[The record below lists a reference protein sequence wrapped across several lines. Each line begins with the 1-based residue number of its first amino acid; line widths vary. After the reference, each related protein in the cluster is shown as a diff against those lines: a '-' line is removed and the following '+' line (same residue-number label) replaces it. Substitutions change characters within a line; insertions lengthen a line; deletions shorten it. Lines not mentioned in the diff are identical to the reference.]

1 MRIWALA
8 VTKATLKEVLP
19 TNVMWLDTFK
29 GWPEYCVP
37 LGMVMVLSVAS
48 VVALV
53 VTVPATGTFCSWR
66 GLVNVREPVEALNC
80 PVAVAPG
87 GRLTVMVLPVDGS
100 VNVKGA
106 NVAVTAPVEL
116 LM

>member
-1 MRIWALA
+1 MRICALA
-8 VTKATLKEVLP
+8 EIKATLKEVLP
-19 TNVMWLDTFK
+19 TKVMLLDVSK
-29 GWPEYCVP
+29 RLPEICVL
-37 LGMVMVLSVAS
+37 LGMVMVLSVES

-53 VTVPATGTFCSWR
+53 VTVPATGTFCNCR

-87 GRLTVMVLPVDGS
+87 GRLTVMVLPVDES

>member
-1 MRIWALA
+1 M
-8 VTKATLKEVLP
+8 TKATLKDVLP
-19 TNVMWLDTFK
+19 TNVMLLDAFK
-29 GWPEYCVP
+29 GWPEYWVP

-48 VVALV
+48 LVALV
-53 VTVPATGTFCSWR
+53 VTVPATGTFCSSR
-66 GLVNVREPVEALNC
+66 GLVNVREPVAVLNW
-80 PVAVAPG
+80 PVAIEPG

-106 NVAVTAPVEL
+106 NEAVTAPVEL